1 MKVEKI
7 STKKVSESVEEQLE
21 KMIHSG
27 MFKAG
32 EKLPSVRELC
42 ELFGVGRSAVRDA
55 ITTLSGKGT
64 VYVRRG
70 EGTFVC
76 EFDSSKLFS
85 QHMLLSSSRD
95 ISELF
100 QVRKLLE
107 TGMAELAAVNRTET
121 DLHSLKH
128 TLYIPSSNPWESDY
142 QFHLTIAKATGNEIL
157 IQLVQF
163 ISTTMKKVMMD
174 FHHYI
179 QKDENT
185 VKLISRQHQ
194 QIIDSIEKGDP
205 QAAKQSMSN
214 HLNTVEELLQS
225 SVLSNQ

>member
-1 MKVEKI
+1 VKVEKI
-7 STKKVSESVEEQLE
+7 STKKVSDSVEEQLE

-76 EFDSSKLFS
+76 EFDSSKLFN
-85 QHMLLSSSRD
+85 QNMLLSSSRD

-107 TGMAELAAVNRTET
+107 TGMAEISAVNRTEK

-128 TLYIPSSNPWESDY
+128 TLYSPSTNPWESDY

-179 QKDENT
+179 QQDENT

-194 QIIDSIEKGDP
+194 QIIESIEKGDSK
-205 QAAKQSMSN
+205 AAKQSMSN
-214 HLNTVEELLQS
+214 HLNTVEKLLQG

>member
-42 ELFGVGRSAVRDA
+42 DLFGVGRSAVRDA

-64 VYVRRG
+64 VYVKRG

-76 EFDSSKLFS
+76 EFDSSKLFN

-95 ISELF
+95 IREVF

-107 TGMAELAAVNRTET
+107 TGMAEMAAVNRTED
-121 DLHSLKH
+121 DLHILKH
-128 TLYIPSSNPWESDY
+128 TLSGQASNPWESDY

-179 QKDENT
+179 QKDDNT
-185 VKLISRQHQ
+185 VNLISCQHQ
-194 QIIDSIEKGDP
+194 QIIESIEKRDP
-205 QAAKQSMSN
+205 KAAKQSMSN
-214 HLNTVEELLQS
+214 HLNTVEELLQG

>member
-1 MKVEKI
+1 MQVEKI
-7 STKKVSESVEEQLE
+7 STKKVSASVEEQLE

-27 MFKAG
+27 MVKAG

-55 ITTLSGKGT
+55 ITTLSGKGS
-64 VYVRRG
+64 VYVKRG
-70 EGTFVC
+70 EGTFVS
-76 EFDSSKLFS
+76 EFDSSKLFN
-85 QHMLLSSSRD
+85 QQVLLSSPRD

-107 TGMAELAAVNRTET
+107 TGMAELAAVNRTKE
-121 DLHSLKH
+121 DLHNLKAALSNES
-128 TLYIPSSNPWESDY
+128 TNPWDSDY
-142 QFHLTIAKATGNEIL
+142 QLHLTIAKATGNEIL
-157 IQLVQF
+157 VGLIQF

-179 QKDENT
+179 QQDEKKVN
-185 VKLISRQHQ
+185 LISRQHQ
-194 QIIDSIEKGDP
+194 QIIESIEKGDP
-205 QAAKQSMSN
+205 KSANQCMSN
-214 HLNTVEELLQS
+214 HLNTVEELLQG